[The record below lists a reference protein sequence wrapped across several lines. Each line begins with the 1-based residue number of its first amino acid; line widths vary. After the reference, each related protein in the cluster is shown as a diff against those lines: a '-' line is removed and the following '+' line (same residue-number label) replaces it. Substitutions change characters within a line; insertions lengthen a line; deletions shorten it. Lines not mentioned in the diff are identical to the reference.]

1 MLIAL
6 AVLLSWPA
14 PAVEEANALAK
25 TPPMGWNSWNQ
36 VGCFGLNEQVVRAA
50 ADALAS
56 TWMRDAGYRYVV
68 IDDCWQA
75 PARAADG
82 SLRADPT
89 RFPSGIAA
97 LADYVHSRGLE
108 FGIYAV
114 PGSATCA
121 MANNAYPAHGIGS
134 LGHERQD
141 AETFASWGVD
151 YLKYDWCNA
160 DTNDG
165 LDRVAAYTKMHD
177 ALARLPRPIV
187 YSISEYGVGEPWTW
201 GHAVANSW
209 RTTADLS
216 PTWASVT
223 SVIDEQASVAQST
236 GTPGG
241 WNDPDMLQVGN
252 GTLTDSENRAHFSM
266 WAIFNAPLFA
276 GTDPAQFGATD
287 RATLTNREVIA
298 IDQDFAGTQGQRLAV
313 SASTQVWGKPLSGS
327 RYVVVLLNT
336 GNSAAR
342 VSAAIPGQWTV
353 RDLWLHTDT
362 GTATDTVSA
371 TVAPHSATMLQLSP
385 S

>member
-1 MLIAL
+1 
-6 AVLLSWPA
+6 VLLSWPL
-14 PAVEEANALAK
+14 PAQAEANGLAK
-25 TPPMGWNSWNQ
+25 TPPMGWNSWNE
-36 VGCFGLNEQVVRAA
+36 VGCYGLNEQVVRAA

-56 TWMRDAGYRYVV
+56 TGMRDAGYDYVV

-75 PARAADG
+75 PTRAVDG
-82 SLRADPT
+82 SLQADPT

-97 LADYVHSRGLE
+97 LAAYVHARGLR

-141 AETFASWGVD
+141 AETFAGWGVD

-165 LDRVAAYTKMHD
+165 LSRVAAFTKMRD
-177 ALARLPRPIV
+177 ELARLSRPIV

-201 GHAVANSW
+201 GHSVANSW

-216 PTWASVT
+216 PSWASVT
-223 SVIDEQASVAQST
+223 SVIDEQASVAQFT

-252 GTLTDSENRAHFSM
+252 GTLTDAENRAHFSM
-266 WAIFNAPLFA
+266 WAILNAPLFA
-276 GTDPAQFGATD
+276 GTDPAALD
-287 RATLTNREVIA
+287 AANRATLTNHEVIA
-298 IDQDFAGTQGQRLAV
+298 VDQDFAGAQGQRLAD
-313 SASTQVWGKPLSGS
+313 SGSNQVWGKPLSGG
-327 RYVVVLLNT
+327 RYVVVLLNIGT
-336 GNSAAR
+336 TTTSISA
-342 VSAAIPGQWTV
+342 SIPGAWQV
-353 RDLWLHTDT
+353 RDLWSHTDV
-362 GTATDTVSA
+362 GPAHDTVSA
-371 TVAPHSATMLQLSP
+371 TVPAHGAAMLELTP
-385 S
+385 G